1 MKKLTTEEIDGL
13 IASTLFLHQLKE
25 RAGEPKQPPVTYK
38 QIQARRVMVAMMALD
53 QAVDHKPSGFIARLC
68 RVRVAGTMH
77 SYLSAHDET
86 SSTYLPE
93 GS

>member
-25 RAGEPKQPPVTYK
+25 RAGEPRQPPATYK
-38 QIQARRVMVAMMALD
+38 QVQARQVMVALMALD
-53 QAVDHKPSGFIARLC
+53 AATDRKSGGFVARLC
-68 RVRVAGTMH
+68 RVRLAGTMH
-77 SYLSAHDET
+77 SYLSAHGET

-93 GS
+93 GT